1 MRPMVELFS
10 DRVDS
15 PVGTLLIISDGTH
28 LCSLDYRGY
37 DHRMNRLLVA
47 RFGEYTLRD
56 QADPGGATTALRAY
70 LAGDLNAI
78 DALPVKTAGTPFQ
91 ERVWAELRRI
101 AAGTTISYGE
111 QARRLGLPL
120 TSSRA
125 VGHANSLNPVAI
137 VVPCHRVIGADAK
150 LTGYAGGLHRKRW
163 LLEHE
168 GIAVQPDAPKRD
180 ERQLSLLA

>member
-1 MRPMVELFS
+1 MTELFS

-15 PVGTLLIISDGTH
+15 ELGTILIISDGTH
-28 LCSLDYRGY
+28 LRSLDYRGY
-37 DHRMNRLLVA
+37 DHRMDRLLVE
-47 RFGEYTLRD
+47 RYGEYTVRD
-56 QADPGGATTALRAY
+56 EADPGGASTAIRAY
-70 LAGDLNAI
+70 LAGDLAAV
-78 DALPVKTAGTPFQ
+78 DGLPVRTDGSPFQ

-111 QARRLGLPL
+111 LARRIGEPL

-137 VVPCHRVIGADAK
+137 VVPCHRVIGANAA

-168 GIAVQPDAPKRD
+168 GVVVRD
-180 ERQLSLLA
+180 EPPPKNSLQLSLL

>member
-1 MRPMVELFS
+1 MKELFA
-10 DRVDS
+10 DRVESDI
-15 PVGTLLIISDGTH
+15 GTILIISDGTH
-28 LCSLDYRGY
+28 LRSLDYRGY
-37 DHRMNRLLVA
+37 DHRMDRLLVA
-47 RFGEYTLRD
+47 RYGDYALRD
-56 QADPGGATTALRAY
+56 ETDPGGAATAIRKY
-70 LAGDLNAI
+70 LGGDLAAI
-78 DALPVKTAGTPFQ
+78 DTLSVRTDGSPFQ

-101 AAGTTISYGE
+101 PVGTTITYGE

-137 VVPCHRVIGADAK
+137 VVPCHRVIGANAK

-168 GIAVQPDAPKRD
+168 GIVVRDETAPKND
-180 ERQLSLLA
+180 AQLSLL